1 MASHSSSLA
10 WRSPWTE
17 EPGRLQ
23 SMGWHRVRHNWSD
36 LAQWLG
42 KKKKSRP
49 TYKEK
54 KLMVTGWEMKGGR
67 GLSGLFYTIIYKAIY
82 MSILKKISP
91 EYTLEGLI
99 LKLQT
104 PILWPSDAKN
114 WLIGKNPDAGKDWR
128 QANIGHY
135 FANKGPSSQG
145 YGFSSDH
152 VWSESWTVK
161 KAERWRI
168 DAFELWCWRR
178 LLRVPGLQGNPTSP
192 F

>member
-91 EYTLEGLI
+91 EYSLEGLCWSWNSQYFGHLI
-99 LKLQT
+99 QRTDSLEKCLMLGKTEGRRRRGWQRMR
-104 PILWPSDAKN
+104 
-114 WLIGKNPDAGKDWR
+114 WLDGITDPVDV
-128 QANIGHY
+128 
-135 FANKGPSSQG
+135 S
-145 YGFSSDH
+145 
-152 VWSESWTVK
+152 
-161 KAERWRI
+161 
-168 DAFELWCWRR
+168 FE
-178 LLRVPGLQGNPTSP
+178 
-192 F
+192 